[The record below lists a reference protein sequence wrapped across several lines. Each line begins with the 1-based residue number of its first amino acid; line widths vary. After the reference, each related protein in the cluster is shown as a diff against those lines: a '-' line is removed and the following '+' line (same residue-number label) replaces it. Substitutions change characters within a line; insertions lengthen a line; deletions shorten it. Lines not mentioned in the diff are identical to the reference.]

1 MPGLVKDDTNSMGTT
16 WSKSFVMRGFMLHA
30 CLGTAF
36 LLFCFSKP
44 LADQTVTS
52 SNPNGQSPTQAAI
65 QKGSRLL
72 SINPN
77 MSEDND
83 YERSF
88 TMAQRVG
95 MQQLSL
101 PLDWRDIEVHPG
113 IYRNPYLKIANNYYP
128 PKKVAVDL
136 AIRPVSTNR
145 KSVPDDLTLLAFSDA
160 QMISRFQ
167 KLMDFV
173 FSQTSQLTLSSIVIG
188 AECDLYFKKDE
199 TLWKQY
205 TVFCK
210 SIAKYLRTR
219 KAGVPIAFEAT
230 YPGLVGTCK
239 EELKTLNQFSDVVG
253 VSYYP
258 VGANFV
264 VKDPSTV
271 KDDFQAITSIYPN
284 RKLYF
289 YQFGY
294 PSSQI
299 LNSSEEKQAKFIEAA
314 FAAWDAYATQIGM
327 INFTPMTD
335 CSEKETASQAHYFGL
350 TQNSGFSEFLQ
361 TLGLRRY
368 PKSGED
374 KPAFLALQR
383 EAKARGW

>member
-1 MPGLVKDDTNSMGTT
+1 
-16 WSKSFVMRGFMLHA
+16 MRNFMLAA

-36 LLFCFSKP
+36 LLLCLSKS
-44 LADQTVTS
+44 LAIQTTTPS
-52 SNPNGQSPTQAAI
+52 SPGGQSGTQDAI
-65 QKGSRLL
+65 QKGSRVL

-77 MSEDND
+77 ISEDNN
-83 YERSF
+83 YNESF
-88 TMAQRVG
+88 AIAQKAG
-95 MQQLSL
+95 MQQLTL
-101 PLDWRDIEVHPG
+101 PLDWRAIEVHPG
-113 IYRNPYLKIANNYYP
+113 IYQNPYLTIANNYYP

-145 KSVPDDLTLLAFSDA
+145 KSVPDDLALVSFSDA

-173 FSQTSQLTLSSIVIG
+173 LSQTDKLTISSIVIG

-205 TVFCK
+205 TIFCK
-210 SIAKYLRTR
+210 SIAGYLRTR
-219 KAGVPIAFEAT
+219 KPGVPIAFEAT
-230 YPGLVGTCK
+230 YSGLVGMSK

-258 VGANFV
+258 VGANFSASNPV
-264 VKDPSTV
+264 AV
-271 KDDFQAITSIYPN
+271 KDDFQTITSIYPT
-284 RKLYF
+284 RKIYF

-294 PSSQI
+294 PSSQV
-299 LNSSEEKQAKFIEAA
+299 LGSSEEKQATFIADA
-314 FAAWDAYATQIGM
+314 FAAWDTYATQIGM

-335 CSEKETASQAHYFGL
+335 CSASEAASQAQYFGL
-350 TQNSGFSEFLQ
+350 TQSSGFFEFLQ

-368 PKSGED
+368 PNSGQD

>member
-1 MPGLVKDDTNSMGTT
+1 
-16 WSKSFVMRGFMLHA
+16 
-30 CLGTAF
+30 
-36 LLFCFSKP
+36 
-44 LADQTVTS
+44 
-52 SNPNGQSPTQAAI
+52 
-65 QKGSRLL
+65 
-72 SINPN
+72 
-77 MSEDND
+77 
-83 YERSF
+83 
-88 TMAQRVG
+88 
-95 MQQLSL
+95 MQQLTL
-101 PLDWRDIEVHPG
+101 PLDWRDIEVQPG
-113 IYRNPYLKIANNYYP
+113 IYKNPYLKIANDYYP

-145 KSVPDDLTLLAFSDA
+145 KSVPDDLTLVAFSDA

-173 FSQTSQLTLSSIVIG
+173 FSQTDKLTLSSIVIG
-188 AECDLYFKKDE
+188 ADCDLYFKRDA
-199 TLWKQY
+199 TRWKQY

-210 SIAKYLRTR
+210 SIATYLRTR
-219 KAGVPIAFEAT
+219 KPGVPIAFEAT
-230 YPGLVGTCK
+230 YPGLVGACK
-239 EELKTLNQFSDVVG
+239 EELKILNQFSDVVG

-258 VGANFV
+258 LGENFSAKGPV
-264 VKDPSTV
+264 TV
-271 KDDFQAITSIYPN
+271 KDDFQKIASVYPT
-284 RKLYF
+284 RKIYF

-299 LNSSEEKQAKFIEAA
+299 LGSSEEKQARFIGDA

-335 CSEKETASQAHYFGL
+335 CSESETVWQAQYFGL
-350 TQNSGFSEFLQ
+350 TQNSAFSEFLR

-368 PKSGED
+368 RKSGED